1 MRVIGLTGGIACG
14 KSTVSSSLRGMGL
27 CVIDGD
33 ELSRRLTAPGGAALP
48 AIREAFG
55 PEVFLPDGQLNRR
68 ELGRRVFGHPEAL
81 AALDTLMEP
90 PLFELI
96 HAELAAA
103 RARGEALAVLD
114 MPLLYEKGLDRLCD
128 TVWCVSVPEEV
139 QIRRL
144 AERDGFSREEALA
157 RIRSQMP
164 TAEKAARADLVIDTD
179 HPIGYTDSMLPGL
192 VARELEREEHPH
204 AATD

>member
-114 MPLLYEKGLDRLCD
+114 MPFSMRRAGPPLRHGLVRLRARGGAD
-128 TVWCVSVPEEV
+128 PASGRA
-139 QIRRL
+139 RRL
-144 AERDGFSREEALA
+144 
-157 RIRSQMP
+157 
-164 TAEKAARADLVIDTD
+164 
-179 HPIGYTDSMLPGL
+179 LPGGG
-192 VARELEREEHPH
+192 ARPHPQPDAH
-204 AATD
+204 GGEGCPGGSGD